1 MSQQSKHR
9 INQQITS
16 PTVRLVQEGTP
27 PIEISLTEALQLA
40 KDKDLDL
47 VEVAAQAQ
55 PPVCKLM
62 NYGKFLYTQ
71 SKQERLHKAKQK
83 KSETK
88 AIRLSLKIEKHDMEV
103 KIKKIHQFL
112 DQGHKVKLDL
122 YLRGREKVFR
132 DEGLKK
138 MQLFMSMLSE
148 NVYQEQPIKKTPQ
161 GFYTLL
167 AKKS

>member
-88 AIRLSLKIEKHDMEV
+88 
-103 KIKKIHQFL
+103 KIHQFL